1 MTIKTLGYEIR
12 PDRVCW
18 PQCYHQEE
26 HEPHQTD
33 QRGINKKKQ
42 GPKRLAW
49 SARKL
54 LYVKSGVMGSPWD
67 YELSIKIWTQKMDR
81 TFKRQFLGLPR
92 KIRWVRIPPPPQ
104 KKTYKNVDEKKP
116 GKTNTHPTIYFN
128 KRGEVAPFRE
138 RTLPVIFDSPPFGFL
153 VKKNRLQ
160 KAAPFFF
167 EFPAPSPAT
176 GLLDFFSESKQDL
189 SMKIR
194 FDVKWGFKEI
204 CTTNLYWNFVIANC
218 LQWLGRYL
226 GHLHVTQQVFEKQLT
241 K

>member
-104 KKTYKNVDEKKP
+104 KK
-116 GKTNTHPTIYFN
+116 PT
-128 KRGEVAPFRE
+128 KM
-138 RTLPVIFDSPPFGFL
+138 LM
-153 VKKNRLQ
+153 KKNRARQTPTLRFILI
-160 KAAPFFF
+160 K
-167 EFPAPSPAT
+167 
-176 GLLDFFSESKQDL
+176 GGKWHLLENELCLWFSIPPHLVFWWKKIGSKKLPHFFSS
-189 SMKIR
+189 
-194 FDVKWGFKEI
+194 FP
-204 CTTNLYWNFVIANC
+204 
-218 LQWLGRYL
+218 
-226 GHLHVTQQVFEKQLT
+226 HLHLPQGFWIFFRRVSKTCPWK
-241 K
+241 